1 MNRNDKN
8 RRRNQIVKSRK
19 RPDGSQKSTSTKS
32 KAQEQADLAVL
43 KEQFNHLQIQ
53 LRGARVQKAEA
64 TERQEAIEKQLA
76 TLTADFSDHEVTEE
90 SLEKQINELSAQ
102 RETLKAELAKA
113 KEQRDRRQKEI
124 DKLEA
129 VLAERN
135 REQKHDCRNNPN

>member
-1 MNRNDKN
+1 M
-8 RRRNQIVKSRK
+8 
-19 RPDGSQKSTSTKS
+19 
-32 KAQEQADLAVL
+32 
-43 KEQFNHLQIQ
+43 
-53 LRGARVQKAEA
+53 
-64 TERQEAIEKQLA
+64 A

-113 KEQRDRRQKEI
+113 KEQRDRRQREI
-124 DKLEA
+124 DELEA

>member
-1 MNRNDKN
+1 MEA
-8 RRRNQIVKSRK
+8 RRAQVQ
-19 RPDGSQKSTSTKS
+19 SQ

-129 VLAERN
+129 VLADRN
-135 REQKHDCRNNPN
+135 REQKARL